1 MKNLLARFAILAGML
16 LGLPLL
22 GVILKGLPLSRYM
35 EFPPQTGYVI
45 HAPFS
50 WPVFTVYLL
59 LILVAVVPLIIRAIR
74 GSGRAGAR
82 VLTVYPFPWWGFI
95 GMAAGLVLWVLA
107 WTRFSWFEAFQPHT
121 FTPLWLSYIVV
132 INAMTYRRRGTCM
145 MLDRPGV
152 FLALFPSSALFW
164 WLFEYLNR
172 FVQNWQYVGVH
183 FSPGAYFWSATLS
196 FSTVL
201 PAVLGTREWI
211 VGSCW
216 IQRGF
221 KDFPRVRI
229 PCQRAVAAAVLMVS
243 GAGLAGIGVWPDL
256 LFPLLWVSPLLII
269 VSLQIIWQEYSMLDH
284 MAKGDWRDFTASAFA
299 AFICGGFWE
308 MWNYYSLAKWE
319 YAVPFV
325 HKYLVFEMP
334 VLGFAGYLPFGL
346 ECAVIGGIIER
357 LFKSERGTRNA
368 EWNGGNC
375 LNPPIP
381 QSPNSSIPN
390 ITIGSST
397 PLTWPVLLQ
406 CFSEGWSDRRPQ

>member
-16 LGLPLL
+16 LGLPLV
-22 GVILKGLPLSRYM
+22 GVILKGLSLARYM
-35 EFPPQTGYVI
+35 EFPPQTRYAT

-50 WPVFTVYLL
+50 WPVFTAYVL
-59 LILVAVVPLIIRAIR
+59 LILVAVVPLVIRAIR

-82 VLTVYPFPWWGFI
+82 VLTVYPFPWWGWI
-95 GMAAGLVLWVLA
+95 GVAAGLIFWLLA
-107 WTRFSWFEAFQPHT
+107 WTRFPWFEAFQPHT

-132 INAMTYRRRGTCM
+132 INAMTYRSRGTCM
-145 MLDRPGV
+145 MVDRPRF
-152 FLALFPSSALFW
+152 FLALFPFSALFW
-164 WLFEYLNR
+164 WFFEYLNR
-172 FVQNWQYVGVH
+172 FVQNWQYVGTH
-183 FSPGAYFWSATLS
+183 FTPGAYFWFASLS

-201 PAVLGTREWI
+201 PSVLGTREWM

-221 KDFPRVRI
+221 KDFVRI
-229 PCQRAVAAAVLMVS
+229 RISCPGAVAAAVLMVS
-243 GAGLAGIGVWPDL
+243 GAGLAGIGLWPDL

-269 VSLQIIWQEYSMLDH
+269 VSLQIIWQESGMLDH

-299 AFICGGFWE
+299 ALICGGFWE
-308 MWNYYSLAKWE
+308 MWNYYSLARWE

-357 LFKSERGTRNA
+357 WVNPD
-368 EWNGGNC
+368 WN
-375 LNPPIP
+375 
-381 QSPNSSIPN
+381 
-390 ITIGSST
+390 
-397 PLTWPVLLQ
+397 
-406 CFSEGWSDRRPQ
+406 